1 MSHGTKSYI
10 KGVKVSERHGAGE
23 WVQER
28 LSSLIL
34 VPLTLW
40 AVIAGAAMVG
50 QPFET
55 VRAWASE
62 PLTAVLLGL
71 TLIVSVYHT
80 WLGVQVIIEDYLR
93 RASEKAMLAL
103 NTVGCLILAAAG
115 LYFIISLA
123 GA

>member
-1 MSHGTKSYI
+1 MTY
-10 KGVKVSERHGAGE
+10 GVKVSEKRGARV
-23 WVQER
+23 WLAER
-28 LSSLIL
+28 ASSIAL

-71 TLIVSVYHT
+71 TLVVSVYHT

-103 NTVGCLILAAAG
+103 NTVGCLILATAG